1 MNVTIVTFCHYDAVV
16 RAQFDSIHV
25 NQLNSIRVNN
35 INTSSVS
42 MLVAVVDAWVLLSS
56 MSMPGC
62 HVLALRADAHCFH
75 DSCTQAMLQS
85 PNQYFGPAQYI
96 SYVQQDINH
105 MSQIRSHIHKSSR
118 QSLILINNKNDEF
131 CSAHQHFMQCL
142 PHDLP
147 GQQSCH
153 LQQQCFL
160 FAAWHKPPAEL
171 WRASIPG

>member
-105 MSQIRSHIHKSSR
+105 MSQIRGHIHKSSR
-118 QSLILINNKNDEF
+118 QSLIPINNKMTS
-131 CSAHQHFMQCL
+131 SALHTSISCNAWLMICQVSRAVICNSNAFSLQLGISL
-142 PHDLP
+142 PL
-147 GQQSCH
+147 S
-153 LQQQCFL
+153 F
-160 FAAWHKPPAEL
+160 
-171 WRASIPG
+171 